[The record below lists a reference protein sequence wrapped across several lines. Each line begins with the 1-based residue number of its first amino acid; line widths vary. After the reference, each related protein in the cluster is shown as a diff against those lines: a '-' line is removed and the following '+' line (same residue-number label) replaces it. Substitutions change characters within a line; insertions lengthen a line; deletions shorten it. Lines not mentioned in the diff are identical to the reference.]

1 MARWG
6 NAWRVRVLQEQIVML
21 VLKEGRSEPMVV
33 IKKARTEDEMKQVY
47 DIRREVFIEEQGI
60 SEEIEMDGRD
70 DEAVHVLAV
79 VDDQPAGCGRLLYN
93 GNEARIGRVAVR
105 KHMRRRSLGEGIC
118 GLLTAI
124 AKDNG
129 VERIIIDAQLTA
141 EAFYTHLGFVR
152 EGDVFMEA
160 GIEHVRMY
168 KDI

>member
-1 MARWG
+1 MEAPPVFIHNFCSIIKG
-6 NAWRVRVLQEQIVML
+6 TVVTTIVGKKYYFVFYL
-21 VLKEGRSEPMVV
+21 LSCPAAGVQQRDGKVGKCPASQSFAGADRDVGTKGRRSEPMVV

-105 KHMRRRSLGEGIC
+105 KHMRRRSP
-118 GLLTAI
+118 
-124 AKDNG
+124 AK
-129 VERIIIDAQLTA
+129 AYA
-141 EAFYTHLGFVR
+141 AF
-152 EGDVFMEA
+152 
-160 GIEHVRMY
+160 
-168 KDI
+168 